1 MTFYFKRAI
10 LPWVYLVFMMVMTLS
25 VHAIESAA
33 LKYVLISATLLLYL
47 FIVGSIS
54 YKDGEKALKV
64 RIKNDIERRNIV
76 ETGEDRHLDLVEE
89 YKFYKGFLIALVTS
103 FPLLVLLILHTIFIP
118 TSNGMTTTFGT
129 IANVLYS
136 IIFNFFR
143 VSNNSLTVY
152 TTYWTLLYV
161 PAMMLAVGIPY
172 ILGAKS
178 VERQQEQIK
187 DIHKQIYGE

>member
-25 VHAIESAA
+25 VHAIESAV

-161 PAMMLAVGIPY
+161 PAMMLAVGMPY